1 MGSHTNISWF
11 TVQQLLS
18 ERFPESENR
27 KRYNQVAGV
36 LLLMLLLMLVFT
48 LLIRT
53 TRTTLANQTLN
64 WTFMPIALH
73 NHRKN
78 LICLDWV
85 RPPAPLLTKKI
96 TILLTR
102 ERERARDIITHHNT
116 AQHNTLQHMSWVI
129 ALAILGIGQETM
141 KNTK

>member
-1 MGSHTNISWF
+1 MKKTFLNKGSGGIPYKY
-11 TVQQLLS
+11 QQLLS

-27 KRYNQVAGV
+27 KRSNQVAGV
-36 LLLMLLLMLVFT
+36 LLLMLMLMLMLMLILMLVFT

-85 RPPAPLLTKKI
+85 KPPAPLLTKKI
-96 TILLTR
+96 
-102 ERERARDIITHHNT
+102 
-116 AQHNTLQHMSWVI
+116 Q
-129 ALAILGIGQETM
+129 
-141 KNTK
+141 KNTI